1 MSKTPLE
8 LRNPIDNFSIWMADF
23 IFPLFRY
30 FNFTANTL
38 TSISF
43 ILGLFAIYSYQRN
56 DYIKSAVY
64 FMMSF
69 LFDVFD
75 GHYARKYNMVSNF
88 GDMYDHFT
96 DVIIFILMG
105 WMIYKK
111 YSKLKDWKRYLPY
124 GYIVLIILSLCGM
137 GCQETYHNKNINDGN
152 QFLLTTRYLCPGNTK
167 EEIVNSL
174 KMLKFCGVGPTYL
187 YMSILVLYSGKI
199 DGELK

>member
-30 FNFTANTL
+30 LNFTPNTL

-75 GHYARKYNMVSNF
+75 GHYARKYDMVSNF
-88 GDMYDHFT
+88 GDMYDHVN
-96 DVIIFILMG
+96 DCIIFVSMA

-111 YSKLKDWKRYLPY
+111 YSKLKDWRQYLPY
-124 GYIVLIILSLCGM
+124 GYVILIILSL
-137 GCQETYHNKNINDGN
+137 
-152 QFLLTTRYLCPGNTK
+152 
-167 EEIVNSL
+167 
-174 KMLKFCGVGPTYL
+174 
-187 YMSILVLYSGKI
+187 
-199 DGELK
+199 